1 MLPEEIK
8 KPIPT
13 ETTTQTKTATVPQE
27 RVAIDFKPQVTPYEY
42 RDGQSILDILSQA
55 KSHKE
60 TLADKEKRSAKMAKF
75 AGWSN
80 FISALSNL
88 AGGGYTSTRHQVNPM
103 LSKSLEDLGNSQEEK
118 TRADLYYQ
126 ELLRKTR
133 AEDYNNGLKNHLA
146 VQKQVNDLG
155 FKTAQFDAQRR
166 GKAADNIYNAGIQT
180 TTEKVISPEEQARRD
195 RELNIRQQSA
205 NASTLR
211 AQKSGSDDN
220 KSAGEKPFLQI
231 RKGGVIKTMG
241 ISQAQQVINDVAAMH
256 KGIAN
261 KPDEQLTV
269 LEKEIKA
276 DMSNINRQ
284 MGSGNIEAT
293 NNLIRAIALK
303 YLSTDTQGRWDSYY
317 TQDGSAPAGSML
329 PPKQGQA
336 QTKKSLLD

>member
-27 RVAIDFKPQVTPYEY
+27 RVAIDFRPQVTPYEY
-42 RDGQSILDILSQA
+42 QDGQSIMDILSQA

-155 FKTAQFDAQRR
+155 FKTAQFDAERR
-166 GKAADNIYNAGIQT
+166 GKAADNMYNAGIKT
-180 TTEKVISPEEQARRD
+180 VTEKNISPEQQALNERAIKA
-195 RELNIRQQSA
+195 RETSA
-205 NASTLR
+205 NASMINATEVK
-211 AQKSGSDDN
+211 ADKKN
-220 KSAGEKPFLQI
+220 AGEKPFLQI
-231 RKGGVIKTMG
+231 KKGGVVKSMG
-241 ISQAQQVINDVAAMH
+241 ISQAQQVINDVATMYPNI
-256 KGIAN
+256 KN
-261 KPDEQLTV
+261 RPDNELSES
-269 LEKEIKA
+269 EKMVKA
-276 DMSNINRQ
+276 DMSNIERA
-284 MGSGNIEAT
+284 MGSGNVEAT
-293 NNLIRAIALK
+293 NNLIRAISLR
-303 YLSTDTQGRWDSYY
+303 YLTADKEGKWDSYY
-317 TQDGSAPAGSML
+317 IQENAATKGSFL
-329 PPKQGQA
+329 PPKQGQT

>member
-1 MLPEEIK
+1 MLPEEK
-8 KPIPT
+8 KPIPI

-42 RDGQSILDILSQA
+42 QDGQSIVDILSQA

-155 FKTAQFDAQRR
+155 FKTAQFDAERR
-166 GKAADNIYNAGIQT
+166 GKAADNMYNAGIKT
-180 TTEKVISPEEQARRD
+180 STEKFISPEQQALNERVVKA
-195 RELNIRQQSA
+195 RETSA
-205 NASTLR
+205 NASMINATEVK
-211 AQKSGSDDN
+211 ADKKN
-220 KSAGEKPFLQI
+220 PGEKPFLQI
-231 RKGGVIKTMG
+231 KKGGVIKTMG
-241 ISQAQQVINDVAAMH
+241 ISQAQQVINDVATMYPNI
-256 KGIAN
+256 KN
-261 KPDEQLTV
+261 RPDSELSES
-269 LEKEIKA
+269 EKMVKA
-276 DMSNINRQ
+276 DMSNIERA
-284 MGSGNIEAT
+284 MGSGNVEAT
-293 NNLIRAIALK
+293 NNLIRAISLR
-303 YLSTDTQGRWDSYY
+303 YLSADDKGRWDSYY
-317 TQDGSAPAGSML
+317 IQDGAPVGSFL
-329 PPKQGQA
+329 PKKQGQA